1 MLATFLLIQVT
12 GETFQ
17 QNPNLN
23 PNPKKKSARHH
34 LVVTVATWLGKD

>member
-1 MLATFLLIQVT
+1 MLTTYLLIQVK

-17 QNPNLN
+17 QNPDLN

-34 LVVTVATWLGKD
+34 LVVMVVMLTNE